1 MLQLEGVTKSYR
13 LGDTTTEILHGIDL
27 RVLRGEYT
35 AITGPS
41 GSGKSTL
48 MNILGCLEKP
58 SRGRLFFDA
67 RDLTGLGDDA
77 LTDLR
82 NFRIGFVFQQF
93 NLLPRLTALENVML
107 PMVYAGYS
115 RPERHER
122 AAHMLRQVGL
132 ADRLANRPSQL
143 SGGQQQRVAIAR
155 ALVNQPELLLADE
168 PTGALDS
175 RTGAE
180 VLDLIERLHAG
191 GDLTVLMVTHDP
203 AVARRCRRILRL
215 QDGRITADSSSAAA
229 AATRGDRPGTASEW
243 SEA

>member
-13 LGDTTTEILHGIDL
+13 LGATTTEILHGIDL

-35 AITGPS
+35 AVTGPS

-58 SRGRLFFDA
+58 SHGHIYFDA
-67 RDLTGLGDDA
+67 LDLTGLSDDA

-115 RPERHER
+115 RAERHQR
-122 AAHMLRQVGL
+122 AADMLCQVGL
-132 ADRLANRPSQL
+132 ADRMANRPSQL

-180 VLDLIERLHAG
+180 VLDLIERLQAD

-203 AVARRCRRILRL
+203 AVASRCRRILRI
-215 QDGRITADSSSAAA
+215 QDGRITADSSSVGA
-229 AATRGDRPGTASEW
+229 R

>member
-1 MLQLEGVTKSYR
+1 MLQLEGVRKSYR
-13 LGDTTTEILHGIDL
+13 LGDTTSEILHGIDL
-27 RVLRGEYT
+27 QVLRGEYT

-58 SRGRLFFDA
+58 SAGRFYFDA
-67 RDLTGLGDDA
+67 RDISALSDDD

-115 RPERHER
+115 RPERRER
-122 AAHMLRQVGL
+122 AADMLQLVGL
-132 ADRLANRPSQL
+132 GDRMINRPSQL

-175 RTGAE
+175 RTGHD
-180 VLDLIERLHAG
+180 VLDLIERMHSG
-191 GDLTVLMVTHDP
+191 GALTVLMVTHDP
-203 AVARRCRRILRL
+203 AVAGRCRRILRL
-215 QDGRITADSSSAAA
+215 QDGRIADDSTLAP
-229 AATRGDRPGTASEW
+229 DRCRAPAEG
-243 SEA
+243 